1 MLIYVQKEMECDIRM
16 QLEPQFLIMYILK
29 SSVLLKYIP
38 ELEIG
43 VNHAVGES
51 LPADTDT
58 LKHTVTGELMHHQ
71 VGVNET
77 CRRREN
83 LTKLR
88 EYVSDSGPL
97 QRTYLTT
104 NLIKIL
110 LHKKDSFIFLQNTT
124 YTPLE
129 KTQKNDVIA
138 NNKTK
143 KTTKTH
149 FVQDH
154 KTVF

>member
-1 MLIYVQKEMECDIRM
+1 M
-16 QLEPQFLIMYILK
+16 QLEPQFLIMYSFKIF
-29 SSVLLKYIP
+29 VLLKYIP
-38 ELEIG
+38 ELEVG

-51 LPADTDT
+51 LTADTDT

-88 EYVSDSGPL
+88 RYVSDSGPL

-104 NLIKIL
+104 DLIKIL
-110 LHKKDSFIFLQNTT
+110 LHKKDSFIFLQNIGILHTR
-124 YTPLE
+124 LGE
-129 KTQKNDVIA
+129 GM
-138 NNKTK
+138 
-143 KTTKTH
+143 
-149 FVQDH
+149 
-154 KTVF
+154 